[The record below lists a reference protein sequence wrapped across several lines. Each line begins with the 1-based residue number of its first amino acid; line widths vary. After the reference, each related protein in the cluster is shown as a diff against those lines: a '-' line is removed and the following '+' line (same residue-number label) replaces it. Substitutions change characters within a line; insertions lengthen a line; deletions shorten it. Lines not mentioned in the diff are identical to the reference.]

1 MSTQLSL
8 LILLLTSHMF
18 FMISLFRKNI
28 VYSPDN
34 DQTITSLMKN
44 VEETLGPNMAS
55 FTAVADENEI
65 LRHYEANFSTVYMG
79 IVFTNTTGKDLR
91 YKSVLIPTH
100 LNIVSNI
107 KVQDPNDVGRIWAQL
122 PDAWT

>member
-1 MSTQLSL
+1 MV
-8 LILLLTSHMF
+8 

-55 FTAVADENEI
+55 FTPVADEDEI
-65 LRHYEANFSTVYMG
+65 LRRYEANFSTVYMG
-79 IVFTNTTGKDLR
+79 IVFNITTEKDLR
-91 YKSVLIPTH
+91 YESVQKSRWHQNMATLID
-100 LNIVSNI
+100 LYVSNL
-107 KVQDPNDVGRIWAQL
+107 KVQDPYDFGRFWAQL
-122 PDAWT
+122 PDARTKP